1 MRVEGISAGRR
12 KKRLSVLARWHFGK
26 GAKYC
31 LECDGP
37 CPRCPRKIVRPR
49 TVEGHQLWD
58 LIIRLGDRQLRA
70 TNGILLGWDM
80 VAALEMG
87 AALGVSRRLI
97 TEVLPEIEPIVMAK
111 LNGPDDDEDDIDLSE
126 YEHEHADGTVRNG

>member
-1 MRVEGISAGRR
+1 
-12 KKRLSVLARWHFGK
+12 
-26 GAKYC
+26 
-31 LECDGP
+31 
-37 CPRCPRKIVRPR
+37 
-49 TVEGHQLWD
+49 
-58 LIIRLGDRQLRA
+58 
-70 TNGILLGWDM
+70 M

-111 LNGPDDDEDDIDLSE
+111 LNGPDDDQDDIDLSE